1 MYNYLELVSDL
12 MLEGEEKDDRTG
24 VGTNSLFGRSLK
36 FDLRQGFPLL
46 TVKRLAPRFIF
57 EELMWFLRGETDVRI
72 LQDKGVTI
80 WDEWVLPDGTIG
92 PGYGHQMRNFAGVD
106 QLAMF
111 VDGLRNNPDSRRHII
126 TLWNPADIAK
136 MALPPCHGLVIQAY
150 CHSDGGLSL
159 QMYQRSADVF
169 LGLPYNI
176 ASYAFFLKMLSR
188 ALGCEAR
195 ELKLVFGDV
204 HLYHNHFDAAAEM
217 LDRTPKDLPTVT
229 ITKASRKPAENTT
242 AWLTAM
248 QWTDVEITGYNPHPS
263 IKAPVAV

>member
-12 MLEGEEKDDRTG
+12 MIEGEEKDDRTG
-24 VGTNSLFGRSLK
+24 VGTNSLFGKSLE

-46 TVKRLAPRFIF
+46 TVKRLASRFIF
-57 EELMWFLRGETDVRI
+57 EELMWFLRGETDARI

-80 WDEWVLPDGTIG
+80 WDEWVLADGTIG

-106 QLAMF
+106 QLALF
-111 VDGLRNNPDSRRHII
+111 IDGIENNPDSRRHLV
-126 TLWNPADIAK
+126 TLWNPADIGK
-136 MALPPCHGLVIQAY
+136 MALPPCHGVVIQAY

-169 LGLPYNI
+169 LGVPYNI
-176 ASYAFFLKMLSR
+176 ASYAFLLEMLAR
-188 ALGCEAR
+188 AVGREAR

-217 LDRTPKDLPTVT
+217 LGRTPKDLPKLIINRPGRQPGECSTD
-229 ITKASRKPAENTT
+229 
-242 AWLTAM
+242 WLVGM
-248 QWTDVEITGYNPHPS
+248 RWDDVEITGYHPHPS